1 MNYHVCYGSGDN
13 LRPNLAVVLLLLLL
27 LLLLQLPAAAC
38 CCCLPS
44 PLRLELP

>member
-27 LLLLQLPAAAC
+27 LLLLPAAAC

>member
-1 MNYHVCYGSGDN
+1 MSYHVCHGSDDN

-27 LLLLQLPAAAC
+27 LLLLPAAAC